1 MRYIE
6 TKTLN
11 VQIYASQ
18 RKKLDV
24 IKSEIENE
32 YNIKIPLSEV
42 VRQALEVGI
51 PAIDKDRSFAIELI
65 G

>member
-24 IKSEIENE
+24 IKSEIEDE